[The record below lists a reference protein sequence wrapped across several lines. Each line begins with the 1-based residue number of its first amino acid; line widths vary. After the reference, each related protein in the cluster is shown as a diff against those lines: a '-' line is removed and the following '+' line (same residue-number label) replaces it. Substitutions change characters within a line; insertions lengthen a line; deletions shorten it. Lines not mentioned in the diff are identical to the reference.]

1 MSIRGALLCIALGTS
16 AMALPGMSYARVNV
30 DIDIAPPAARVEV
43 VPAPRAGYIW
53 AAGYWSW
60 SGHKHVWVAGHW
72 NRARHGEHWVAD
84 RWEQRGAKWHR
95 DAGHWERDH

>member
-1 MSIRGALLCIALGTS
+1 MSIRGTLLCIALGTS
-16 AMALPGMSYARVNV
+16 AMALPGMSQARVNV

-43 VPAPRAGYIW
+43 VPAPRVGFIW
-53 AAGYWSW
+53 APGYWAW
-60 SGHKHVWVAGHW
+60 SGHRHVWVAGHW
-72 NRARHGEHWVAD
+72 NHARRGEHWVAD